1 MKIYTGSGILPIFIL
16 NKKPYFI
23 TFTVARGII
32 NDAGGK
38 KEDNDTISYTACRE
52 LFEESA
58 GLIQID
64 EDQIKNNS
72 LYFDVKNKNNNKY
85 YRLYTIIINNI
96 DTTYYDKNLKKFKE
110 FNFNPFT
117 ETHGIKL
124 MKLDKINIDNN
135 QISLISNNDY
145 KLLLAPR
152 LNNIIKKILKKYD
165 NLNTFYKNLK
175 NNVDIIELK
184 KTKINI
190 DSYEYNTN
198 KKIKIKNIT
207 TYCSVEC

>member
-1 MKIYTGSGILPIFIL
+1 MKIYTGAGILPIFIL
-16 NKKPYFI
+16 NNKPYLI
-23 TFTVARGII
+23 TFTIQRGII

-38 KEDNDTISYTACRE
+38 KESDDTILYTACRE

-58 GLIQID
+58 GLIKID
-64 EDQIKNNS
+64 DDEVKNNS
-72 LYFDVKNKNNNKY
+72 LYFDIKKNNKY

-96 DTTYYDKNLKKFKE
+96 DITYYDKNLKKFKE

-124 MKLDKINIDNN
+124 MKLDSINNNNN
-135 QISLISNNDY
+135 QITLTSNNEY

-152 LNNIIKKILKKYD
+152 LNSIIKKILKKYN
-165 NLNTFYKNLK
+165 NLTTFYKYLK
-175 NNVDIIELK
+175 KNVDIIELK
-184 KTKINI
+184 KNTLNI
-190 DSYEYNTN
+190 DSYEYYTN

-207 TYCSVEC
+207 TYCTV

>member
-16 NKKPYFI
+16 NKKPYLI
-23 TFTVARGII
+23 TFTMARGII

-38 KEDNDTISYTACRE
+38 KENNDSISYTACRE

-58 GLIQID
+58 GLINID

-72 LYFDVKNKNNNKY
+72 LYFDLKNNNKY
-85 YRLYTIIINNI
+85 YRLYTVIINNI

-124 MKLDKINIDNN
+124 MKLDSIIINNN
-135 QISLISNNDY
+135 QIILTSNNDY

-152 LNNIIKKILKKYD
+152 LNAIIKKILKKYN
-165 NLNTFYKNLK
+165 NLNAFYKYLK
-175 NNVDIIELK
+175 KNVDIIELK
-184 KTKINI
+184 KTTLNI

-207 TYCSVEC
+207 TYSNI

>member
-16 NKKPYFI
+16 NKKPYLI
-23 TFTVARGII
+23 TFTMARGII

-38 KEDNDTISYTACRE
+38 KENNDSISYTACRE

-58 GLIQID
+58 GLINID

-72 LYFDVKNKNNNKY
+72 LYFDLKNNNKY
-85 YRLYTIIINNI
+85 YRLYTVIINNI
-96 DTTYYDKNLKKFKE
+96 DTTYYNKNLKKFKE

-124 MKLDKINIDNN
+124 MKLDSIIINNN
-135 QISLISNNDY
+135 QIILTSNNDY

-152 LNNIIKKILKKYD
+152 LNAIIKKILKKYN
-165 NLNTFYKNLK
+165 NLNAFYKYLK
-175 NNVDIIELK
+175 KNVDIIELK
-184 KTKINI
+184 KTTLNI

-207 TYCSVEC
+207 TYSNI